1 VRMAGNA
8 RGEFRARQHNVDGH
22 AGKSGAQAALEA
34 IQWHAE
40 LLPTK
45 HTK

>member
-1 VRMAGNA
+1 MADDTG
-8 RGEFRARQHNVDGH
+8 GEFCARQHNVDGH
-22 AGKSGAQAALEA
+22 ARKGGAQAALEA
-34 IQWHAE
+34 IHWHAR